1 MTHIDVWI
9 SSEDGAIQVDLWDIW
24 TPYGGFGKH
33 DEFLQKVSVDTTT
46 GKAVVYQRDE
56 VEDELQELHQRW
68 SELPE
73 LDERKEWGTY

>member
-24 TPYGGFGKH
+24 TRESGFGKH
-33 DEFLQKVSVDTTT
+33 DEFLQKVSVDTIT